1 MFITP
6 NDEPI
11 ATFKTGIAMRT
22 CLLICVAGIFIL
34 GIASSI
40 YQLLNDTAALYW
52 ERKGSVSKPNRPIQ
66 SSAVEAGV
74 ACPKTQ
80 SKLFSGERTSPP
92 YEPDDNIIHVLTTP
106 SYTPSIMGIVY
117 EDCYHY
123 LLKLSPLLMK
133 NLKRS
138 KKLHQ
143 LFRKLHQLFQ
153 KLHQLFWKLHQLFWK
168 DQSVLTRAKR
178 LLKTLSSEFSYW
190 LNKWT
195 EPRKKID
202 KTSFHISQIS

>member
-1 MFITP
+1 MFLRNIT
-6 NDEPI
+6 
-11 ATFKTGIAMRT
+11 
-22 CLLICVAGIFIL
+22 IFLENI
-34 GIASSI
+34 SI
-40 YQLLNDTAALYW
+40 FFGNIKVFLQQ
-52 ERKGSVSKPNRPIQ
+52 ESVSKLNRPIP
-66 SSAVEAGV
+66 SSAVGAGF

-80 SKLFSGERTSPP
+80 SKLFSGERPPP

-153 KLHQLFWKLHQLFWK
+153 KLHQLF
-168 DQSVLTRAKR
+168 
-178 LLKTLSSEFSYW
+178 
-190 LNKWT
+190 
-195 EPRKKID
+195 
-202 KTSFHISQIS
+202 

>member
-1 MFITP
+1 MVEREDYNGLYKTNPRLTMVMTLALFSLAGIPPFAGFFSKFFVFAAAFQSGYYLIVFIALVNTIISLYYYLLIVKAMFITP
-6 NDEPI
+6 NDEP
-11 ATFKTGIAMRT
+11 ANCFR
-22 CLLICVAGIFIL
+22 
-34 GIASSI
+34 AS
-40 YQLLNDTAALYW
+40 
-52 ERKGSVSKPNRPIQ
+52 EPR
-66 SSAVEAGV
+66 
-74 ACPKTQ
+74 
-80 SKLFSGERTSPP
+80 P

-153 KLHQLFWKLHQLFWK
+153 KLHQLF
-168 DQSVLTRAKR
+168 
-178 LLKTLSSEFSYW
+178 
-190 LNKWT
+190 
-195 EPRKKID
+195 
-202 KTSFHISQIS
+202 

>member
-1 MFITP
+1 MMNQSP
-6 NDEPI
+6 PS
-11 ATFKTGIAMRT
+11 KPVSP
-22 CLLICVAGIFIL
+22 CVPVCWFVWQ
-34 GIASSI
+34 ASSYWASPAAFTNCWAI
-40 YQLLNDTAALYW
+40 QLHFI
-52 ERKGSVSKPNRPIQ
+52 EKEKGVCQNQTGCFRASEP
-66 SSAVEAGV
+66 
-74 ACPKTQ
+74 
-80 SKLFSGERTSPP
+80 PP
-92 YEPDDNIIHVLTTP
+92 YKPDDNIIHVLTTP

-153 KLHQLFWKLHQLFWK
+153 KLHQLFWK

-190 LNKWT
+190 LNEWT

-202 KTSFHISQIS
+202 KTSFHISQISETTCS

>member
-1 MFITP
+1 MRGCPVSLNRLIFRMFWLKCK
-6 NDEPI
+6 D
-11 ATFKTGIAMRT
+11 
-22 CLLICVAGIFIL
+22 
-34 GIASSI
+34 
-40 YQLLNDTAALYW
+40 
-52 ERKGSVSKPNRPIQ
+52 ERKRRNDRLGEGGSIFPYIKNIPSFLKKMVMFLRNITIFLENISIFFGNIKVFLQQESVSKLNRPIP
-66 SSAVEAGV
+66 SSAVGAGF

-153 KLHQLFWKLHQLFWK
+153 KLHQLF
-168 DQSVLTRAKR
+168 
-178 LLKTLSSEFSYW
+178 
-190 LNKWT
+190 
-195 EPRKKID
+195 
-202 KTSFHISQIS
+202 